1 MYRFAV
7 ALAVVATAA
16 VLASAAFA
24 DQPTRSPIGN
34 TSFTISGVCSF
45 DVQAT
50 LLADNEYAITFSNGA
65 IIITGQLIY
74 RLTNETTGKSL
85 IVNISGPAFV
95 SPADEVVIT
104 GTSLL
109 FGFASPSGLF
119 LTRGPVTPAPGSF
132 TTTSSATVD
141 LCAALS

>member
-7 ALAVVATAA
+7 ALAVVASA
-16 VLASAAFA
+16 VVFASAAFA

-65 IIITGQLIY
+65 TIITGQLIY
-74 RLTNETTGKSL
+74 QLTNETTGKSL
-85 IVNISGPAFV
+85 IVNISGPVFI
-95 SPADEVVIT
+95 SPTNEVVLT
-104 GTSLL
+104 GTGLL
-109 FGFASPSGLF
+109 FGFPSRSGLF
-119 LTRGPVTPAPGSF
+119 LTRGPVTFDDGSF
-132 TTTSSATVD
+132 ATTSAATVD